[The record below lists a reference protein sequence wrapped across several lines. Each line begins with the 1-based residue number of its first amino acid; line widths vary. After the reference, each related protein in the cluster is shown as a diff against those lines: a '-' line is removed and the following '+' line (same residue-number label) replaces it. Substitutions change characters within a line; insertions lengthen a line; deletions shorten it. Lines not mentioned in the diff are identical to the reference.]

1 MKSYSIILVFISSL
15 FYTSSLFAQMQ
26 EVSPYS
32 PVKPSTSTVDATWDI
47 LFSFLTRNAGE
58 QGVESDGQY
67 IYTTRW
73 QTDAYFRRYN
83 TTGAIQDS
91 FSITGVTAGI
101 RDLAYGNGFFYGGKN
116 ATNVIYKLDFTTVP
130 PSLISQ
136 TTASGFTSIRHI
148 SFDPNGN
155 SGAGTFWCG
164 PWDALYEVSLTGSN
178 LGSASGIGLTGM
190 YGSAYDGVTP
200 GGPYLWLFNQ
210 DQGSSANPDNLTNI
224 YQFKISN
231 KTLTGVTHH
240 AEDLPGYIPGVAG
253 VSQTIAGGAGS
264 NVGIVAG
271 KLVLLV
277 NVQQSPNLIGAYEL
291 AIATGTEDN
300 PKIEN
305 LVKVYPNPA
314 SDLVKIKSGLYVI
327 DQLTITN
334 NIGQVVFEGSNGTNQ
349 FQINTSNWESGLYFV
364 KVQTV
369 EGTKTYKLN
378 IQ

>member
-1 MKSYSIILVFISSL
+1 MKIMKFFTIITVCLIL
-15 FYTSSLFAQMQ
+15 NINLFAQMQ

-73 QTDAYFRRYN
+73 QTDAYVRRYN
-83 TTGAIQDS
+83 TTGTIVDS
-91 FSITGVTAGI
+91 FTVTGLTAGI
-101 RDLAYGNGFFYGGKN
+101 RDLAYGGGFFWGGKN
-116 ATNVIYKLDFTTVP
+116 TTAIYKVDPTTTP
-130 PSLISQ
+130 PSMAGQI
-136 TTASGFTSIRHI
+136 TASGVTGVRHL
-148 SFDPNGN
+148 SFDPAGN
-155 SGAGTFWCG
+155 AGAGSLWCG
-164 PWDALYEVSLTGSN
+164 PWDALSEISLTGSN
-178 LGSASGIGLTGM
+178 LGSAAGIGLTGM

-200 GGPYLWLFNQ
+200 GGPYLWIFNQ
-210 DQGSSANPDNLTNI
+210 DQGSSANADNLTNI

-240 AEDLPGYIPGVAG
+240 AEDLPGYVAG
-253 VSQTIAGGAGS
+253 APGAQTIAGGAGS

-291 AIATGTEDN
+291 AIATGTENN

-314 SDLVKIKSGLYVI
+314 SDLVKVKSGLYVI

-349 FQINTSNWESGLYFV
+349 FQINTSNWEAGLYFV